1 MNQEYE
7 ELKEPD
13 SGGGL
18 VNMISKG
25 IGLFFGRQSET
36 KGSQSEINEDWP
48 PKPERGK
55 GEATFNRADSEM
67 T

>member
-48 PKPERGK
+48 PKPSTK
-55 GEATFNRADSEM
+55 INDIKSYSM
-67 T
+67 TGV

>member
-1 MNQEYE
+1 MNHPPQKPQVDADISPRVPRDSEMTQEYE

-25 IGLFFGRQSET
+25 IGLFFGRQSDV
-36 KGSQSEINEDWP
+36 KGSQSEN
-48 PKPERGK
+48 
-55 GEATFNRADSEM
+55 
-67 T
+67 